1 MLEHKI
7 FKLIKVLHSRELTT
21 VEKYLSSPTI
31 SANSDCVKLFAQIC
45 KFHPEMDNPK
55 LTKERLYGKLYGRQ
69 PYNDGKMRK
78 LMTQLT
84 QLIEEYLLHQEL
96 KKSEGLRARLLAKAL
111 GDRNGFE
118 LFLEAVES
126 RLREL
131 NKQLDRGRDY
141 FRESYELNELI
152 FFHPG
157 SDKLNKRN
165 EYLNR
170 ASDYFERYFTL
181 VTLQIEANNV
191 VRNRLEKG
199 QSSDSYL
206 QVVMQVSEKPEFVS
220 SSAINFFRHLV
231 ILLQD
236 QEAED
241 LDQFKKS
248 AFETFDQLSRFEQD
262 FAINLLRSY
271 AVPMAN
277 NGSVPHRQFILD
289 LYKIELERGFFA
301 NIISTGAF
309 MNIASLGLSVDE
321 FDWVDYFVNN
331 FNQHLPQDEREITL
345 NYCKGIWYYQK
356 GLKSNSLEDFYNA
369 IQSMNLVPIRA
380 GAKFDIRVRPSLLRI
395 HYEIFER
402 GKETLDELLSQA
414 RNFERHLN
422 GSGLYSEPAQASY
435 HSFLRYFKTLA
446 RLVSSPN
453 LKKSTVLR
461 FLNKLDLEEGN
472 ITLKSWLQE
481 KAKGLAATD

>member
-7 FKLIKVLHSRELTT
+7 FKLIKVLHSRELTS
-21 VEKYLSSPTI
+21 VEKYLSSPPI
-31 SANSDCVKLFAQIC
+31 SANSDCVKLFALIC

-96 KKSEGLRARLLAKAL
+96 KKSEGLRTRLLAKAL

-118 LFLEAVES
+118 LFLDAVES

-141 FRESYELNELI
+141 YRESYELNELVY
-152 FFHPG
+152 FHPG

-181 VTLQIEANNV
+181 VTLQIESNNV
-191 VRNRLEKG
+191 VRNRLELG

-206 QVVMQVSEKPEFVS
+206 EVVMQVSEKPEFAS
-220 SSAINFFRHLV
+220 SSAIHFFRHLV
-231 ILLQD
+231 MLLQD
-236 QEAED
+236 QVVED
-241 LDQFKKS
+241 LDQVKKS

-262 FAINLLRSY
+262 YAINLLRSY

-277 NGSVPHRQFILD
+277 HGSVPHRRFILD

-301 NIISTGAF
+301 NTISTGAF
-309 MNIASLGLSVDE
+309 MNIVSLGCRL
-321 FDWVDYFVNN
+321 
-331 FNQHLPQDEREITL
+331 
-345 NYCKGIWYYQK
+345 
-356 GLKSNSLEDFYNA
+356 
-369 IQSMNLVPIRA
+369 MNLI
-380 GAKFDIRVRPSLLRI
+380 
-395 HYEIFER
+395 
-402 GKETLDELLSQA
+402 
-414 RNFERHLN
+414 
-422 GSGLYSEPAQASY
+422 GLII
-435 HSFLRYFKTLA
+435 L
-446 RLVSSPN
+446 
-453 LKKSTVLR
+453 
-461 FLNKLDLEEGN
+461 
-472 ITLKSWLQE
+472 
-481 KAKGLAATD
+481 